1 MDSDSTAS
9 CEFLERLPISRSRGK
24 TSDLTARDDFKD
36 KKNEAFD
43 LFFQKRSKNFCGKI
57 EQKFRPE
64 MNRDEHSMTSTF
76 LKLVLLK

>member
-36 KKNEAFD
+36 KKNDFEAFD
-43 LFFQKRSKNFCGKI
+43 FFFREEVKIFVERLSKNFA
-57 EQKFRPE
+57 QR
-64 MNRDEHSMTSTF
+64 
-76 LKLVLLK
+76 